1 MAELET
7 VLQSHPY
14 MGSYRE
20 PRFLWWDSLA
30 RTGSSVTLRRYFVF
44 VFTVPVAA
52 ALINKLGFLH
62 QLQLPLTLVLAYGAG
77 IAFFIGAVLV
87 DLLCP
92 DINRPG
98 QTYQSI
104 CQEGRTGQYVL
115 QQLRETYMSLAKTK
129 PDRANHFLRLFFK
142 YFVPSLPEDLR
153 LSIDAMI
160 VAAGAAA
167 LCRRQVWSLAELLVQ
182 HPPDLQPAFWHVHW
196 FATATRPYTRYSCF
210 GAFALGAAFALG
222 TLVVQAVTVYQ
233 AW

>member
-1 MAELET
+1 MTELET
-7 VLQSHPY
+7 LLNTFPY
-14 MGSYRE
+14 LGSFRE

-44 VFTVPVAA
+44 AFTVPLAA
-52 ALINKLGFLH
+52 AVINKLGFLQ

-92 DINRPG
+92 DINRPAR
-98 QTYQSI
+98 TYQSI
-104 CQEGRTGQYVL
+104 CEEGRTAQYIL
-115 QQLRETYMSLAKTK
+115 QQLRETYMSLAKRR
-129 PDRANHFLRLFFK
+129 PDRANHFLRLFFR
-142 YFVPSLPEDLR
+142 YFVPSLADELR
-153 LSIDAMI
+153 SSIDALI
-160 VAAGAAA
+160 VAAGTTA

-182 HPPDLQPAFWHVHW
+182 HPPDMKEAFWHVHW
-196 FATATRPYTRYSCF
+196 FAAATRPRTRYLCF
-210 GAFALGAAFALG
+210 GLFALGAAFALG